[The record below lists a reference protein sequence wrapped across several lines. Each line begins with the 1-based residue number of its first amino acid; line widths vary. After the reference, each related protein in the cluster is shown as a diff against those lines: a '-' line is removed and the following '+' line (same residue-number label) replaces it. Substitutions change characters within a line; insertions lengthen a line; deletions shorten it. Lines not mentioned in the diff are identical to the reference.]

1 MAEGETAPV
10 QAPCF
15 PGTSAPGGKPPIAG
29 PSRPACGRS
38 AGAPSKTTYASAR
51 KEVSASTAPSGS
63 FLLPLLPLC
72 DNRRLC
78 PVRPFRRRLHPSSR
92 RARRLCAL
100 PLPLG
105 LQKFRFALWAVLLL
119 THGAC
124 GPSSSASSSVSARA
138 RPVPAPGLATLLP
151 ATLPELPRF
160 PV

>member
-1 MAEGETAPV
+1 MVEGEKATFP
-10 QAPCF
+10 APCF

-38 AGAPSKTTYASAR
+38 AGAPSTTTDASAR
-51 KEVSASTAPSGS
+51 NEVSVSTAPSFS
-63 FLLPLLPLC
+63 LQLPLLPLC
-72 DNRRLC
+72 DNRRLR
-78 PVRPFRRRLHPSSR
+78 PVCPFRRRLHPSSR
-92 RARRLCAL
+92 QTRRPCAL

-124 GPSSSASSSVSARA
+124 GPSSSASSVSAA

>member
-38 AGAPSKTTYASAR
+38 AGAPSTTADASAR
-51 KEVSASTAPSGS
+51 KEVSVSTAPSCS
-63 FLLPLLPLC
+63 SRLPLLPLC
-72 DNRRLC
+72 DNRRLR
-78 PVRPFRRRLHPSSR
+78 PVRPFRRRLHP
-92 RARRLCAL
+92 ARRRTWWPCAL

-124 GPSSSASSSVSARA
+124 GPSSSASSVSAA
-138 RPVPAPGLATLLP
+138 RPVPAPARSTLLP
-151 ATLPELPRF
+151 ATLPALPRF

>member
-1 MAEGETAPV
+1 MAECETAPF

-15 PGTSAPGGKPPIAG
+15 LGTSAPGGKPPIAG

-38 AGAPSKTTYASAR
+38 AGAPSKTAYASAR
-51 KEVSASTAPSGS
+51 NEVSASTAPSCS
-63 FLLPLLPLC
+63 FRLPLLPLC
-72 DNRRLC
+72 DNRRLR
-78 PVRPFRRRLHPSSR
+78 PVRPFRRRLHP
-92 RARRLCAL
+92 ARRRTWRPCAL

-124 GPSSSASSSVSARA
+124 GPSSSASSVSAA

-151 ATLPELPRF
+151 AILPELPRF
-160 PV
+160 PA

>member
-1 MAEGETAPV
+1 MAEGETAPF

-15 PGTSAPGGKPPIAG
+15 PGTSGPGCKPPIAG

-38 AGAPSKTTYASAR
+38 AGAPSTTADASAR
-51 KEVSASTAPSGS
+51 KEVSVSTAPSCS
-63 FLLPLLPLC
+63 SRLPLLPLC
-72 DNRRLC
+72 DNRRLR
-78 PVRPFRRRLHPSSR
+78 PVRPFRRRLHP
-92 RARRLCAL
+92 ARRRTWWPCAL

-124 GPSSSASSSVSARA
+124 GPSSSASSVLAA
-138 RPVPAPGLATLLP
+138 RPVSAPGRATLLP

-160 PV
+160 PA

>member
-38 AGAPSKTTYASAR
+38 AGAPSTTADASAR
-51 KEVSASTAPSGS
+51 KEVSVSTAPSCS
-63 FLLPLLPLC
+63 SRLPLLPLC
-72 DNRRLC
+72 DNRRLR
-78 PVRPFRRRLHPSSR
+78 PVRPFRRRLHP
-92 RARRLCAL
+92 ARRRTWWPCAL

-124 GPSSSASSSVSARA
+124 GPSSSASSVSAA
-138 RPVPAPGLATLLP
+138 RPVPALGLATLLP
-151 ATLPELPRF
+151 AILPELPRF
-160 PV
+160 PA